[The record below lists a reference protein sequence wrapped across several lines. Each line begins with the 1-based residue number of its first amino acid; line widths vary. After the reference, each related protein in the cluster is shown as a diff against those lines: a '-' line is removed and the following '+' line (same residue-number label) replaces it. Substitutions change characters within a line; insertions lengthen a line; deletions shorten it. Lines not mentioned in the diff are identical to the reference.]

1 MFNLNNAN
9 TFFFAKNL
17 TLLISLLLFLCALL
31 LCPPLFAVGLNDSSV
46 TSEPSKTSSD
56 QRSAPIAIEADSAE
70 QDEKKGITIYRGN
83 VSIEQGDL
91 TIKADTVTIQSTIN
105 TAQAD
110 TSSARSI
117 SHIIANGK
125 PARFTQQL
133 ASEPNPINAEGNTI
147 RYAIEEGIILL
158 EDNASI
164 DQIGSKVTGEKIE
177 YFIREDKVKAQADPN
192 DKNTRV
198 HTIINPSS
206 SSAPSTQDS
215 LNNSK

>member
-17 TLLISLLLFLCALL
+17 TFLVSLLLFLCVQLL
-31 LCPPLFAVGLNDSSV
+31 GPTLFAAEINDGSA
-46 TSEPSKTSSD
+46 TPKPTKTSSD

-91 TIKADTVTIQSTIN
+91 SIKADTVTIQSTIS
-105 TAQAD
+105 TAQSDAS
-110 TSSARSI
+110 TARSI

-133 ASEPNPINAEGNTI
+133 ADEPKPINAEGNTI

-164 DQIGSKVTGEKIE
+164 DQVGSKVTGEKIE

-206 SSAPSTQDS
+206 SSSRSTQDS

>member
-9 TFFFAKNL
+9 NGNTFFFSKNL
-17 TLLISLLLFLCALL
+17 TVLISFLLL
-31 LCPPLFAVGLNDSSV
+31 LCIQTVCTPLFAANLSVSSESSNST
-46 TSEPSKTSSD
+46 TSSSD
-56 QRSAPIAIEADSAE
+56 QRLAPVSIEADSAE
-70 QDEKKGITIYRGN
+70 QDEKKGVTIYHGN

-91 TIKADTVTIQSTIN
+91 TIKADTVTIQSITS
-105 TAQAD
+105 TLQANA
-110 TSSARSI
+110 TPKRSI

-133 ASEPNPINAEGNTI
+133 ADEPNPINAEGNTI
-147 RYAIEEGIILL
+147 SYAIKTGIILL

-177 YFIREDKVKAQADPN
+177 YFIREAKVKAQGDPN
-192 DKNTRV
+192 NKNTRV

-206 SSAPSTQDS
+206 T
-215 LNNSK
+215 NGTK

>member
-1 MFNLNNAN
+1 LLNHNQAPKA
-9 TFFFAKNL
+9 FFTKSL
-17 TLLISLLLFLCALL
+17 TLIVSVSLLLCHQAY
-31 LCPPLFAVGLNDSSV
+31 AAKLN
-46 TSEPSKTSSD
+46 TSD
-56 QRSAPIAIEADSAE
+56 HRSAPIAIEADSAE
-70 QDEKKGITIYRGN
+70 QDEKNGITIYRGN

-91 TIKADTVTIQSTIN
+91 TIKADTVTIQSSTN
-105 TAQAD
+105 STQTDAAP
-110 TSSARSI
+110 SRNI

-133 ASEPNPINAEGNTI
+133 DNEPNPINAEGNTI

-206 SSAPSTQDS
+206 T
-215 LNNSK
+215 NGTK